1 MNLASLYRQL
11 KMIVGIGRVT
21 GMADGELTQT
31 LQVRTPLDVMSVQR
45 LAEFGF
51 TSAPPTGSDVLV
63 VSLGGDRSSAVVI
76 STNHKASRLT
86 GLNSGE
92 TAIYN
97 VDGMFVKLT
106 ADGVEVEA
114 QGKDVTVTNA
124 TTVTINAS
132 SGVVMNTP
140 MLQVSGDI
148 VDNTGSG
155 NISSMKDLRD
165 AHNDHDHEI
174 KEVETGS
181 STITSEKTEDQ
192 VG

>member
-1 MNLASLYRQL
+1 MNLSTLYRAV
-11 KMIVGIGRVT
+11 KMMCGIGKVT
-21 GMADGELTQT
+21 GMTDTGLTQS
-31 LQVRTPLDVMSVQR
+31 LQVQTALDVMAVQR

-51 TSAPPTGSDVLV
+51 TSAPPDGSDVLV
-63 VSLGGDRSSAVVI
+63 VSLGGDRSSSVVI

-97 VDGMFVKLT
+97 ISGMFIKLT
-106 ADGVEVEA
+106 AAGIEVEA
-114 QGKDVTVTNA
+114 NEQAVTVTNA

-140 MLQVSGDI
+140 ILQVSGDI
-148 VDNTGSG
+148 VDNTESG
-155 NISSMKDLRD
+155 NSSSLKDLRD
-165 AHNDHDHEI
+165 GHNDHTH
-174 KEVETGS
+174 KVEGVESGS
-181 STITSEKTEDQ
+181 SSVTSDEPGEQ

>member
-1 MNLASLYRQL
+1 MDISRLYRAL
-11 KMIVGIGRVT
+11 KMVTGIGRVT
-21 GMADGELTQT
+21 GMADDGLTQT
-31 LQVRTPLDVMSVQR
+31 LQVKTPLDVMDVRR

-51 TSAPPTGSDVLV
+51 TSAPPEGSDVLV
-63 VSLGGDRSSAVVI
+63 VSLGGDRSSSVVI
-76 STNHKASRLT
+76 STNHKKSRLT

-97 VDGMFVKLT
+97 IDGMFVKLT
-106 ADGVEVEA
+106 ESGVEVEA

-124 TTVTINAS
+124 TTVTINAAD
-132 SGVVMNTP
+132 GVVMNTP

-155 NISSMKDLRD
+155 NSSSMKDLRD
-165 AHNDHDHEI
+165 GHNSHTHDV
-174 KEVETGS
+174 KNVQGGS
-181 STITSEKTEDQ
+181 STIESQQTGEQ

>member
-1 MNLASLYRQL
+1 MDISRLFRQL
-11 KMIVGIGRVT
+11 KMMVGIGRVT
-21 GMADGELTQT
+21 GMGDEGLTQT
-31 LQVRTPLDVMSVQR
+31 LQIRTPLDVMSVQR

-51 TSAPPTGSDVLV
+51 TSAPPSGSDVLV

-86 GLNSGE
+86 GLKSGE

-97 VDGMFVKLT
+97 IDGMFVKLT
-106 ADGVEVEA
+106 ASGIEVEA
-114 QGKDVTVTNA
+114 QGQPVTVSNA

-155 NISSMKDLRD
+155 NSSSLKDLRD
-165 AHNDHDHEI
+165 GHNAHTHDTAN
-174 KEVETGS
+174 VESGS
-181 STITSEKTEDQ
+181 STITSKKTGSQ

>member
-1 MNLASLYRQL
+1 MDISRLFRQL
-11 KMIVGIGRVT
+11 KMLVGIGRVT
-21 GMADGELTQT
+21 GMGDDGLTQN
-31 LQVRTPLDVMSVQR
+31 LQIRTPLDVMSVQR

-106 ADGVEVEA
+106 AEGVEVEA

-148 VDNTGSG
+148 VDNTGTG
-155 NISSMKDLRD
+155 NSSSLKDLRD
-165 AHNDHDHEI
+165 SHNDHDHDV
-174 KEVETGS
+174 KNVEGGS
-181 STITSEKTEDQ
+181 STITSEKTGDQ

>member
-1 MNLASLYRQL
+1 MDISRLYRAL
-11 KMIVGIGRVT
+11 KMVTGIGKVT
-21 GMADGELTQT
+21 GMADDGLTQS
-31 LQVRTPLDVMSVQR
+31 LQIQTALDVMDVRR

-51 TSAPPTGSDVLV
+51 TSAPPSGSDVLV
-63 VSLGGDRSSAVVI
+63 VSLGGDRSSSVVI
-76 STNHKASRLT
+76 STNHKKSRLT

-97 VDGMFVKLT
+97 IDGMFVKLT
-106 ADGVEVEA
+106 ASGVEVEA

-124 TTVTINAS
+124 TTVTINAAD
-132 SGVVMNTP
+132 GVVMNTP

-155 NISSMKDLRD
+155 NSSSLKDLRD
-165 AHNDHDHEI
+165 GHNSHTHDV
-174 KEVETGS
+174 KNVQGGS
-181 STITSEKTEDQ
+181 STIASQITGGQ

>member
-1 MNLASLYRQL
+1 MDISRLYRAI
-11 KMIVGIGRVT
+11 KMMTGIGRVT
-21 GMADGELTQT
+21 GMADDGLTQT
-31 LQVRTPLDVMSVQR
+31 LQVKTPLDVMDVRR

-63 VSLGGDRSSAVVI
+63 VSLGGDRSSSVVI

-86 GLNSGE
+86 GLNTGE

-97 VDGMFVKLT
+97 EAGMFIKLT
-106 ADGVEVEA
+106 AAGIEVEA
-114 QGKDVTVTNA
+114 NSQPVTVTDA

-155 NISSMKDLRD
+155 NSSSMKDLRD
-165 AHNDHDHEI
+165 GHNDHTHKVEG
-174 KEVETGS
+174 VETGS
-181 STITSEKTEDQ
+181 GTVTSDEPGEQ